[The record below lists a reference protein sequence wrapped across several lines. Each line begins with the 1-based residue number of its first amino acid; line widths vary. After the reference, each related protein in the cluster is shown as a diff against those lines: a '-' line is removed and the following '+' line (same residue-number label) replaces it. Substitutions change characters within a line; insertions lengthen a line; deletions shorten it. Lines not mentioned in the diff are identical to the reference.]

1 LHSFIH
7 LPFPRTHTHTHTHIN
22 SFSPIPN
29 ICARSNRKYKFSHP
43 VRYIKM
49 HCIHRRNAILLL
61 LLVARNISESVGRAI
76 KTTSERM
83 KLMANFFKWKK
94 ISRFVCV
101 RMLQT
106 ASNNNCSMPNVLSN
120 GQSFV
125 SLFLSSRFA
134 IHLFTHASLF
144 VRFHFAFD

>member
-1 LHSFIH
+1 
-7 LPFPRTHTHTHTHIN
+7 
-22 SFSPIPN
+22 
-29 ICARSNRKYKFSHP
+29 
-43 VRYIKM
+43 M
-49 HCIHRRNAILLL
+49 HCIHRRNAILLLLL

-83 KLMANFFKWKK
+83 KLMASFFKWKK

-101 RMLQT
+101 CVCLRMLQT